1 MGSVFRRGRIWWV
14 KYYRAGRPIRESS
27 NSEMKTEA
35 LRLLRSR
42 EGQIVEGRF
51 PGLRF
56 QKVTYEELAVL
67 YLRDYEIN
75 KKKSQVRA
83 KQLAAHLGKFFN
95 GMRAM
100 EITTTHVMAYA
111 SLRQTAGAAN
121 GTINRE
127 LAALKRMFN
136 LAVRQ
141 TPPLIGQ
148 VPYIPLLKE
157 DNIRRGFFEH
167 SEFLALRAALPD
179 HLKPV
184 ITLGYWTGMREKE
197 ILSITW
203 TQIYFDLDLI
213 RLEPGTT
220 KSGEGR
226 WTPLMGDCKRVLEEW
241 RTHTLEHWPN
251 CLWACHYHGHP
262 FQRFTHAW
270 DRACE
275 RVGLEG
281 KLFHDLRRTAIRN
294 MVRAGIPERVAM
306 QISGHKTRSVFDRYD
321 IVSEGDLHEAAVR
334 MATWWKRQTPTSEG
348 ESIIRERPPAVYG
361 HNFGHNLRFSGKAAL
376 LTH

>member
-1 MGSVFRRGRIWWV
+1 MGSVFRRGRIWWI
-14 KYYRAGRPIRESS
+14 KYYRAGRPFRESS

-51 PGLRF
+51 PGIRF
-56 QKVTYEELAVL
+56 QKVTFEEIAAL
-67 YLRDYEIN
+67 YVRDYEIN
-75 KKKSQVRA
+75 KKKSLIRA
-83 KQLAAHLGKFFN
+83 KQFVVHLGKFFRD
-95 GMRAM
+95 MRAM
-100 EITTTHVMAYA
+100 EITTVHVMAYA
-111 SLRQTAGAAN
+111 SKRQAAGAAN

-136 LAVRQ
+136 LGTRQ

-167 SEFLALRAALPD
+167 SEFLALRATLPA

-197 ILSITW
+197 ILSLTW
-203 TQIYFDLDLI
+203 AQISFDLDLI

-226 WTPLMGDCKRVLEEW
+226 WAPLMGDSKKVLQSW
-241 RTHTLEHWPN
+241 RTYTLKQWPN
-251 CLWACHYHGHP
+251 CLQVCHYRGLP

-275 RVGLEG
+275 RAKLKG

-321 IVSEGDLHEAAVR
+321 IVSDGDLREATMR
-334 MATWWKRQTPTSEG
+334 MAAWWNRQASSSEG

-361 HNFGHNLRFSGKAAL
+361 HNFGHNLRFSGKSAL